1 MIVFRICAKHHTTAY
16 LDIFTVDKNNQLQ
29 PVESFGSALYGK
41 KKEKK
46 NSAHVYTCPTKI
58 QYLNRS
64 FSLINN
70 CFLKNTIFKKIKI
83 QNRVFFIFKYN

>member
-41 KKEKK
+41 KKKK
-46 NSAHVYTCPTKI
+46 E
-58 QYLNRS
+58 
-64 FSLINN
+64 FSSRIYMSNKNPISKPFFFINKQ
-70 CFLKNTIFKKIKI
+70 LLFKK
-83 QNRVFFIFKYN
+83 YNI